1 MTEKEEKESIKSVDY
16 PSVSVV
22 PKTYKKNVRW
32 YKNKTDGG
40 GGVVSWCSSEAIIK
54 FTTNIK

>member
-22 PKTYKKNVRW
+22 PKKKMWDDIKIRLRVVVVVVV
-32 YKNKTDGG
+32 
-40 GGVVSWCSSEAIIK
+40 GVVAK
-54 FTTNIK
+54 PL